1 ILCAFP
7 IETNTGGRIWYRLAA
22 VCLGLLSVLLLAAF
36 TVPWVKFITERDQL
50 QTSYTNLTIER
61 DQLQTRLINLTT
73 ERDQLKTSL
82 IYLTTERGQIQTSL
96 ATERDRFQR
105 WLSELVRELNKP
117 GWIYFS
123 SSIYYISTEK
133 KSWYGS
139 RQECRKTGADLV
151 TIHNKEEQDFIE
163 MLRRGQKVW
172 IGLTDRETEGIWK
185 WVDGSGLTTRF
196 WGHGDPT
203 GYGDC
208 VVTGHW
214 SDPVNNW
221 ADYTCN
227 YQFVWMCKK
236 TIFS

>member
-1 ILCAFP
+1 MSQDVYDVIYTEELQRGDKVEMVVA
-7 IETNTGGRIWYRLAA
+7 IYETLDA
-22 VCLGLLSVLLLAAF
+22 VRNHE
-36 TVPWVKFITERDQL
+36 PDTETED
-50 QTSYTNLTIER
+50 IG
-61 DQLQTRLINLTT
+61 TRRT
-73 ERDQLKTSL
+73 LK
-82 IYLTTERGQIQTSL
+82 IQHP
-96 ATERDRFQR
+96 
-105 WLSELVRELNKP
+105 VRELNKP

-208 VVTGHW
+208 VVTGHR

-227 YQFVWMCKK
+227 YQFVWICKK
-236 TIFS
+236 RIFS